1 MLLTPF
7 EDLYEYFVDKNKAI
21 DYLFNINIL
30 QKIEKSCEHC
40 NNKMTYYKKLKYYK
54 CFKLSM

>member
-7 EDLYEYFVDKNKAI
+7 EDLYEYFVDKNKTI

-30 QKIEKSCEHC
+30 QKIEKCEHC
-40 NNKMTYYKKLKYYK
+40 NNKMVYYKKLKYYK
-54 CFKLSM
+54 CL